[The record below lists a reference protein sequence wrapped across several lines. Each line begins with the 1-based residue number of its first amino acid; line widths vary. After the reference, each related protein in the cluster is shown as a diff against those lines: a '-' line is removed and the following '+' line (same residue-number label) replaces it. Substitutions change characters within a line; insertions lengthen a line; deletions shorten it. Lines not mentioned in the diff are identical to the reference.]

1 MIRLTR
7 AGIIYLS
14 LALTAAVSV
23 LGATLGLYI
32 AWGMSVPLTFSAAV
46 VNTAATLAA
55 ATFVGVFDMFF
66 TIQQM
71 RQNEENQ
78 RRWREELEKER
89 AKAQKER
96 AEANARLEG
105 LLVDAQAER
114 EQAREEREQA
124 RIQQEQARVQQEQAR
139 VQQEQNQL
147 LIADL
152 LARNLELNTRL
163 LELLE
168 RRNGNGSGNAS

>member
-1 MIRLTR
+1 MNRLTR

-32 AWGMSVPLTFSAAV
+32 AWSVSVPVTFSAAV

-89 AKAQKER
+89 AEAQKARAEAQKARAEAQKAR

-114 EQAREEREQA
+114 EQARVER
-124 RIQQEQARVQQEQAR
+124 EQAR
-139 VQQEQNQL
+139 VQQEQNQQV
-147 LIADL
+147 IADL
-152 LARNLELNTRL
+152 LARNLELNARL
-163 LELLE
+163 IELLE
-168 RRNGNGSGNAS
+168 RRNGNGQS

>member
-1 MIRLTR
+1 MSRMTR

-14 LALTAAVSV
+14 LTLTAALSV

-32 AWGMSVPLTFSAAV
+32 AWGEGVPQTFSAAV

-78 RRWREELEKER
+78 RQWREELQKER
-89 AKAQKER
+89 AEAQKER
-96 AEANARLEG
+96 AEADARLER
-105 LLVDAQAER
+105 LLEEARAER
-114 EQAREEREQA
+114 EQNQ
-124 RIQQEQARVQQEQAR
+124 RV
-139 VQQEQNQL
+139 
-147 LIADL
+147 ISDL
-152 LARNLELNTRL
+152 LARNLELNARL

-168 RRNGNGSGNAS
+168 RRNGNGSAQSS

>member
-1 MIRLTR
+1 MNGITR
-7 AGIIYLS
+7 AGIAYLS
-14 LALTAAVSV
+14 LTLAAAISVS
-23 LGATLGLYI
+23 GTTLGLYI
-32 AWGMSVPLTFSAAV
+32 VWGEKVPATFSAAV

-78 RRWREELEKER
+78 RLWREEM
-89 AKAQKER
+89 QKER
-96 AEANARLEG
+96 AEANARIERLLE
-105 LLVDAQAER
+105 D
-114 EQAREEREQA
+114 
-124 RIQQEQARVQQEQAR
+124 ARVEREQAR
-139 VQQEQNQL
+139 VQQEQNQQ

-152 LARNLELNTRL
+152 LARNLELNARL

-168 RRNGNGSGNAS
+168 RRNGNGSSAVSG

>member
-1 MIRLTR
+1 MNRLTR

-23 LGATLGLYI
+23 LGATLGLYL
-32 AWGMSVPLTFSAAV
+32 AWSVSVPVTFSAAV

-89 AKAQKER
+89 A
-96 AEANARLEG
+96 EANARLEG

-114 EQAREEREQA
+114 EQARVEREQN
-124 RIQQEQARVQQEQAR
+124 QQV
-139 VQQEQNQL
+139 
-147 LIADL
+147 IADL
-152 LARNLELNTRL
+152 LARNLELNARL
-163 LELLE
+163 IELLE
-168 RRNGNGSGNAS
+168 RRNGNGQS

>member
-1 MIRLTR
+1 MNRMTR
-7 AGIIYLS
+7 ASIIYL
-14 LALTAAVSV
+14 AFTLTAALAV
-23 LGATLGLYI
+23 LGTTLWLYI
-32 AWGMSVPLTFSAAV
+32 IWDEKVTATFSAAV

-78 RRWREELEKER
+78 RQWRAEMQEER
-89 AKAQKER
+89 AKAEER
-96 AEANARLEG
+96 VEKILE
-105 LLVDAQAER
+105 DFRSER
-114 EQAREEREQA
+114 EQNHRM
-124 RIQQEQARVQQEQAR
+124 
-139 VQQEQNQL
+139 
-147 LIADL
+147 IADL

-168 RRNGNGSGNAS
+168 RRNGNRNGSGEAT

>member
-1 MIRLTR
+1 MSRLTR

-32 AWGMSVPLTFSAAV
+32 AWSVSVPVTFSAAV

-89 AKAQKER
+89 AEAQKERAEAQKAR

-114 EQAREEREQA
+114 EQARVEREQS
-124 RIQQEQARVQQEQAR
+124 QQV
-139 VQQEQNQL
+139 
-147 LIADL
+147 IADL
-152 LARNLELNTRL
+152 LARNLELNARL
-163 LELLE
+163 IELLE
-168 RRNGNGSGNAS
+168 RRNGNGQS

>member
-1 MIRLTR
+1 MSRMTQ

-14 LALTAAVSV
+14 LTLTAALSV

-32 AWGMSVPLTFSAAV
+32 AWGEGVPQTFSAAV

-78 RRWREELEKER
+78 RQWREEL
-89 AKAQKER
+89 QKER
-96 AEANARLEG
+96 AESNARLER
-105 LLVDAQAER
+105 LL
-114 EQAREEREQA
+114 EE
-124 RIQQEQARVQQEQAR
+124 ARVQQERAR
-139 VQQEQNQL
+139 VQQEQNQQM
-147 LIADL
+147 IADL
-152 LARNLELNTRL
+152 MARNLELNARL

-168 RRNGNGSGNAS
+168 RRNGNGSARSS

>member
-1 MIRLTR
+1 MSRLTR

-32 AWGMSVPLTFSAAV
+32 AWSVSVPVTFSAAV

-89 AKAQKER
+89 AEAQKERAEAQKAR
-96 AEANARLEG
+96 AEANARLEE

-114 EQAREEREQA
+114 EQARVEREQA
-124 RIQQEQARVQQEQAR
+124 RVEREQSQQV
-139 VQQEQNQL
+139 
-147 LIADL
+147 IADL
-152 LARNLELNTRL
+152 LARNLELNARL
-163 LELLE
+163 IELLE
-168 RRNGNGSGNAS
+168 RRNGNGQS

>member
-32 AWGMSVPLTFSAAV
+32 AWGVSVPLTFSAAV

-89 AKAQKER
+89 NEAQKER

-114 EQAREEREQA
+114 EQARVEREQA
-124 RIQQEQARVQQEQAR
+124 RVL
-139 VQQEQNQL
+139 QEQNQQV
-147 LIADL
+147 IADL
-152 LARNLELNTRL
+152 LARNLELNARL

-168 RRNGNGSGNAS
+168 RRNGNGSSGVSG

>member
-1 MIRLTR
+1 M
-7 AGIIYLS
+7 
-14 LALTAAVSV
+14 TAAVSV

-32 AWGMSVPLTFSAAV
+32 AWSVSVPVTFSAAV

-89 AKAQKER
+89 A
-96 AEANARLEG
+96 EANARLEG

-114 EQAREEREQA
+114 EQARVEREQN
-124 RIQQEQARVQQEQAR
+124 QQV
-139 VQQEQNQL
+139 
-147 LIADL
+147 IADL
-152 LARNLELNTRL
+152 LARNLELNARL
-163 LELLE
+163 IELLE
-168 RRNGNGSGNAS
+168 RRNGNGQS

>member
-1 MIRLTR
+1 MNRLTR

-32 AWGMSVPLTFSAAV
+32 AWSVSVPVTFSAAV

-89 AKAQKER
+89 A
-96 AEANARLEG
+96 EANARLEG

-114 EQAREEREQA
+114 EQARVEREQN
-124 RIQQEQARVQQEQAR
+124 QQV
-139 VQQEQNQL
+139 
-147 LIADL
+147 IADL
-152 LARNLELNTRL
+152 LARNLELNARL
-163 LELLE
+163 IELLE
-168 RRNGNGSGNAS
+168 RRNGNGQS

>member
-1 MIRLTR
+1 MSRMTR

-14 LALTAAVSV
+14 LTLAAALSV
-23 LGATLGLYI
+23 PGATLGLYI
-32 AWGMSVPLTFSAAV
+32 AWGEGVPQTFSAAV

-78 RRWREELEKER
+78 RQWREEME
-89 AKAQKER
+89 KER
-96 AEANARLEG
+96 AEADARLER
-105 LLVDAQAER
+105 LLEEARAER
-114 EQAREEREQA
+114 EQNQ
-124 RIQQEQARVQQEQAR
+124 RV
-139 VQQEQNQL
+139 
-147 LIADL
+147 ISDL
-152 LARNLELNTRL
+152 LARNLELNARL

-168 RRNGNGSGNAS
+168 RRNGNGSAQSS

>member
-1 MIRLTR
+1 MSKMTR

-14 LALTAAVSV
+14 LTLTAALGV
-23 LGATLGLYI
+23 LGTTLGLYI
-32 AWGMSVPLTFSAAV
+32 AWGEKVPATFSAAV

-66 TIQQM
+66 TIQQL

-78 RRWREELEKER
+78 RLWREEMQKER
-89 AKAQKER
+89 AEAQKER
-96 AEANARLEG
+96 AEANARVERLLEN
-105 LLVDAQAER
+105 
-114 EQAREEREQA
+114 A
-124 RIQQEQARVQQEQAR
+124 RIEREQARVQQEQAR
-139 VQQEQNQL
+139 IQQEHARIQQEHNQQ

-152 LARNLELNTRL
+152 LARNLELNARL

-168 RRNGNGSGNAS
+168 RRNGNGSTGAP

>member
-1 MIRLTR
+1 MSRMTR

-14 LALTAAVSV
+14 LTLTAALSV

-32 AWGMSVPLTFSAAV
+32 AWGEGVPQTFSAAV

-78 RRWREELEKER
+78 RQWREEL
-89 AKAQKER
+89 QKER
-96 AEANARLEG
+96 AESNARLER
-105 LLVDAQAER
+105 LL
-114 EQAREEREQA
+114 EE
-124 RIQQEQARVQQEQAR
+124 ARVQQERAR
-139 VQQEQNQL
+139 VQQEQNQQM
-147 LIADL
+147 IADL
-152 LARNLELNTRL
+152 MARNLELNARL
-163 LELLE
+163 LDLLE
-168 RRNGNGSGNAS
+168 RRNGNGSAQSS

>member
-1 MIRLTR
+1 MNRLTR

-14 LALTAAVSV
+14 LTLTAAASV

-32 AWGMSVPLTFSAAV
+32 AWGEGVPQTFSAAV

-78 RRWREELEKER
+78 RRWQVEL
-89 AKAQKER
+89 QKER
-96 AEANARLEG
+96 AEADARVERLLE
-105 LLVDAQAER
+105 DARVER
-114 EQAREEREQA
+114 
-124 RIQQEQARVQQEQAR
+124 EQARVQQEQAR
-139 VQQEQNQL
+139 IQQEQNQQ

-152 LARNLELNTRL
+152 LARNLELNARL

-168 RRNGNGSGNAS
+168 RRNGNGSSGVSG

>member
-1 MIRLTR
+1 
-7 AGIIYLS
+7 
-14 LALTAAVSV
+14 
-23 LGATLGLYI
+23 
-32 AWGMSVPLTFSAAV
+32 MSSQRNEAV

-78 RRWREELEKER
+78 RQWRAEMQEER
-89 AKAQKER
+89 AKAEER
-96 AEANARLEG
+96 VEKILE
-105 LLVDAQAER
+105 DFRSER
-114 EQAREEREQA
+114 EQNHRM
-124 RIQQEQARVQQEQAR
+124 
-139 VQQEQNQL
+139 
-147 LIADL
+147 IADL

-168 RRNGNGSGNAS
+168 RRNGNRNGSGEAA

>member
-1 MIRLTR
+1 MNRLTR

-32 AWGMSVPLTFSAAV
+32 AWSVSVPVTFSAAV

-89 AKAQKER
+89 AEAQKAR

-114 EQAREEREQA
+114 EQARVEREQN
-124 RIQQEQARVQQEQAR
+124 QQV
-139 VQQEQNQL
+139 
-147 LIADL
+147 IADL
-152 LARNLELNTRL
+152 LARNLELNARL
-163 LELLE
+163 IELLE
-168 RRNGNGSGNAS
+168 RRNGNGQS

>member
-1 MIRLTR
+1 MNRLTR

-14 LALTAAVSV
+14 LTLTAAASV

-32 AWGMSVPLTFSAAV
+32 AWGEGVPQTFSAAV

-78 RRWREELEKER
+78 RRWQEEL
-89 AKAQKER
+89 QKER
-96 AEANARLEG
+96 AEADARVERLLE
-105 LLVDAQAER
+105 DAR
-114 EQAREEREQA
+114 VEREQA
-124 RIQQEQARVQQEQAR
+124 RIQQEQNQQ
-139 VQQEQNQL
+139 

-152 LARNLELNTRL
+152 LARNLELNARL

-168 RRNGNGSGNAS
+168 RRNGNGSSGVSG

>member
-7 AGIIYLS
+7 AVIIYLS
-14 LALTAAVSV
+14 LALTAAISI

-32 AWGMSVPLTFSAAV
+32 AWGVSVPLTFSAAV

-78 RRWREELEKER
+78 RRWREEMQQER
-89 AKAQKER
+89 AA
-96 AEANARLEG
+96 ADARLER
-105 LLVDAQAER
+105 LLEDARVER
-114 EQAREEREQA
+114 EQSQR
-124 RIQQEQARVQQEQAR
+124 
-139 VQQEQNQL
+139 

-163 LELLE
+163 LEALE

>member
-1 MIRLTR
+1 MSRMTR

-14 LALTAAVSV
+14 LTLAAALSV

-32 AWGMSVPLTFSAAV
+32 AWGEGVPQTFSAAV

-78 RRWREELEKER
+78 RQWREEL
-89 AKAQKER
+89 QKER
-96 AEANARLEG
+96 AESNARLER
-105 LLVDAQAER
+105 LL
-114 EQAREEREQA
+114 EE
-124 RIQQEQARVQQEQAR
+124 ARVQQERAR
-139 VQQEQNQL
+139 VQQEQNQQM
-147 LIADL
+147 IADL
-152 LARNLELNTRL
+152 MARNLELNARL
-163 LELLE
+163 LDLLE
-168 RRNGNGSGNAS
+168 RRNGNGSAQSS

>member
-1 MIRLTR
+1 MSRLTR

-32 AWGMSVPLTFSAAV
+32 AWSVSVPVTFSAAV

-89 AKAQKER
+89 AEAQKARAEAQKAR

-114 EQAREEREQA
+114 EQARVEREQS
-124 RIQQEQARVQQEQAR
+124 QQV
-139 VQQEQNQL
+139 
-147 LIADL
+147 IADL
-152 LARNLELNTRL
+152 LARNLELNARL
-163 LELLE
+163 IELLE
-168 RRNGNGSGNAS
+168 RRNGNGQS